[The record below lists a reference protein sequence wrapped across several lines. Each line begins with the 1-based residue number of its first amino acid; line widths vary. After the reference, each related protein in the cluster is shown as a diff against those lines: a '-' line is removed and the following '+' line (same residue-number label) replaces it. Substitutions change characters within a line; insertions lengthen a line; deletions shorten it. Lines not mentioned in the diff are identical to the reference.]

1 MIEEA
6 LAIYEQVGVPTG
18 PYPLTHIITTTYPH
32 THTIKTPYER
42 TLSAHPHNTSSQFT
56 LVTPST
62 NQSLVVAR
70 RVAEAST
77 RGVAPALLPFPL
89 TTKGAYIID
98 LQRLDLTLTC
108 NNDYFHTLHDSPK
121 SYSTPRNTSQ
131 Y

>member
-18 PYPLTHIITTTYPH
+18 PYPLTHTTKTTYPP

-42 TLSAHPHNTSSQFT
+42 TLSAHPHNTSLPPT
-56 LVTPST
+56 LIPPSL

-77 RGVAPALLPFPL
+77 RGVAPALLSFPL
-89 TTKGAYIID
+89 TTKGASIID
-98 LQRLDLTLTC
+98 LQRFDLLDLLYL
-108 NNDYFHTLHDSPK
+108 DLERLY
-121 SYSTPRNTSQ
+121 
-131 Y
+131 